1 MLTPVG
7 TKWLTE
13 NYSFDKIILAGDI
26 GGTSSNIGV
35 VGRSGKDFTII
46 MECVFNTPDI
56 VEFPECLK
64 AALNEAQKKIP
75 ELFPDLCCISG
86 AGPVKANRCQLSNSR
101 CVIDGNDIEKA
112 LGIRSLVINDFS
124 AISYGLP
131 LMDVNNPEQIT
142 VLRHLDGS
150 VSAQR
155 GHVMA
160 VAGAGTG
167 MGVGFLI
174 AKDGKYT
181 AYPSEGGHISF
192 ASFDEETRQ
201 FYEFMVS
208 RVGELTEAELF
219 VCGGGIVSLF
229 GFFKEIKKVPLE
241 GVLAEIDKLD
251 DTEKPVAISQHAGD
265 NPVCGDIFRLFVKMY
280 GRFAGDVAS
289 LLIPTMGMYLGGGI
303 VTKNEKYFIED
314 DLFMRYFENCYHPNI
329 QKVLKT
335 IPVYII
341 KDYSVSLYG
350 AANAGC
356 SLMV

>member
-1 MLTPVG
+1 MLTPVE

-26 GGTSSNIGV
+26 GGTNANIGV
-35 VGRSGKDFTII
+35 VGRSGKDFALI
-46 MECVFNTPDI
+46 MKSVFRTPDI

-64 AALNEAQKKIP
+64 TTLSEAQKKIP
-75 ELFPDLCCISG
+75 ELCPDLCCISG
-86 AGPVKANRCQLSNSR
+86 AGPVKDNYCRLSNSR
-101 CVIDGNDIEKA
+101 CVIDGNEIEKA

-124 AISYGLP
+124 AISYALP

-150 VSAQR
+150 VSEQR
-155 GHVMA
+155 GHVRA

-174 AKDGKYT
+174 EKDGKYT

-192 ASFDEETRQ
+192 ASFDEETRG
-201 FYEFMVS
+201 FYNFMVS

-219 VCGGGIVSLF
+219 VCGGGIASAF
-229 GFFKEIKKVPLE
+229 DFFKEIKKIPME
-241 GVLAEIDKLD
+241 GVLAEIDKAP
-251 DTEKPVAISQHAGD
+251 DTEKPAMISKHADD
-265 NPVCGDIFRLFVKMY
+265 NSVCKEIFRFYVRMY

-303 VTKNEKYFIED
+303 VTKNERYFIED
-314 DLFMRYFENCYHPNI
+314 DLFMRYFEDCYHPNI
-329 QKVLKT
+329 QKVLKG

-356 SLMV
+356 SLT